1 MVEEAEGRYE
11 DESHVSTFPDF
22 IYDVN
27 IIKAKE
33 LAELIEVQF
42 NKVNLQH
49 FQWSGMAH
57 LRMVMQS

>member
-22 IYDVN
+22 IYDAN

-33 LAELIEVQF
+33 LAELIEVQV
-42 NKVNLQH
+42 NKINLE
-49 FQWSGMAH
+49 H
-57 LRMVMQS
+57 LQ